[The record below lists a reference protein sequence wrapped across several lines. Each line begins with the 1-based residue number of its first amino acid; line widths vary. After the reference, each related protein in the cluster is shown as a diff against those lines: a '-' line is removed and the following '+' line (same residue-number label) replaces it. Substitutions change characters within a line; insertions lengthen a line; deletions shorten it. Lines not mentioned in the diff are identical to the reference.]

1 MPTQAK
7 NIFVERRKLKKCFTD
22 QYRQNQKCV
31 ATAIA
36 GTKVELRIR
45 VTPPEIPVGYNR
57 KNQKIVE
64 CPCPYFGAF
73 RRHTTSED
81 RAGDMEAK
89 RPIAERRTGH
99 PAAHLTDNC
108 VG

>member
-22 QYRQNQKCV
+22 QYRQDQKCV
-31 ATAIA
+31 VAAIA

-45 VTPPEIPVGYNR
+45 VTPPEIPVGHNR

-64 CPCPYFGAF
+64 CPYPHFGAF
-73 RRHTTSED
+73 RCRTATED
-81 RAGDMEAK
+81 GAGDMEAK
-89 RPIAERRTGH
+89 RPIAKRRAGN
-99 PAAHLTDNC
+99 PAAHLAESR
-108 VG
+108 V